1 MLCGTSA
8 HRPAALHAGEQRHR
22 CAAAANA
29 QSAAPRPVRVSS
41 RMSGGCLGSDQRLAR
56 HCSACVLQII
66 GATNPTAAQPG
77 SVRQKILADW
87 QGGPSASTHRSIRS
101 SVGAVQRWAWRPSR
115 TRATT
120 ACMRAPG
127 RWRACARGWY
137 PRALVPQ
144 STIEYRK
151 LFGSCR
157 SALACPSEKPG
168 RKARQ
173 GPALRHRPATARTAL
188 HFGES
193 GYGLIGGLA
202 ACARRCGWERRS
214 RRTRSGR

>member
-1 MLCGTSA
+1 MAAMLCGTSL
-8 HRPAALHAGEQRHR
+8 HRQAALRAGEQRHR

-87 QGGPSASTHRSIRS
+87 QGEPSASCAMHDQYTQ
-101 SVGAVQRWAWRPSR
+101 QRWCGAALGLASEPNTGDNGVHASAGPLEGLRER
-115 TRATT
+115 
-120 ACMRAPG
+120 MV
-127 RWRACARGWY
+127 

-144 STIEYRK
+144 STIEYRSSSRETSRDRDCANAL
-151 LFGSCR
+151 LFGS
-157 SALACPSEKPG
+157 SA
-168 RKARQ
+168 
-173 GPALRHRPATARTAL
+173 
-188 HFGES
+188 
-193 GYGLIGGLA
+193 
-202 ACARRCGWERRS
+202 
-214 RRTRSGR
+214 